1 MLREMGFEPSFIGVL
16 NQQEC
21 ADIIDFID
29 KWWLIGAERGWLKP
43 SVVGW
48 ALLKWWVEDG
58 DLAKQIQGTGYNSEI
73 KAMKNHL
80 IWGWIY
86 DTYVN
91 RNLRGALLWL
101 FRSWSAHETMGNDV
115 DNFSM
120 NQGNDPFAHMCA
132 NR

>member
-86 DTYVN
+86 DLCKQESEGCPFV
-91 RNLRGALLWL
+91 ALQIVIRAWNHGK
-101 FRSWSAHETMGNDV
+101 R
-115 DNFSM
+115 
-120 NQGNDPFAHMCA
+120 
-132 NR
+132 RR